1 MKIGREDM
9 WWGHRAISSRPHSGG
24 PTEEFI
30 YPDSGMHTLAILKA
44 SSVTLF

>member
-1 MKIGREDM
+1 MKVADGREGKECMKIGREDM

-30 YPDSGMHTLAILKA
+30 P
-44 SSVTLF
+44 